1 VLATNIYERVG
12 SRWMMVLHHG
22 SPVIQPAGDEPPLQ

>member
-12 SRWMMVLHHG
+12 NRWMMVLHHG
-22 SPVIQPAGDEPPLQ
+22 SPVVQPANDEPPLQ